1 MSDEWSPGEGERVYV
16 ESEHQSGRIIACE
29 TDGGQDIYI
38 VELDAAP
45 GAIAGQQSQR
55 WGYVE
60 PEVRRCSIEELTP
73 A

>member
-1 MSDEWSPGEGERVYV
+1 MSYEWSPGEGDRVYV
-16 ESEHQSGRIIACE
+16 DADRQSGRIIACDI
-29 TDGGQDIYI
+29 DGSLDIYI